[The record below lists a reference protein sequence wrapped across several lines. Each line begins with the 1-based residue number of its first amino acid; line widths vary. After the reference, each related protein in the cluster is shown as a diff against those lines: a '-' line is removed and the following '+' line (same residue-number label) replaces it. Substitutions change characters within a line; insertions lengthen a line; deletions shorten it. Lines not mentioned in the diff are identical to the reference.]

1 MHDGVTTSVT
11 LVHVQQSRGAAANE
25 PVEFVRASDCHA
37 HTASPR
43 SRFCCLSMCPRIA
56 QDTAGQERFNS
67 MHPSYYY
74 RAHACILVFDVTRK
88 VTYQHLQEWYDELMQ
103 YRPGLPTLVVAN
115 KIDGQVERQMAGE
128 EALASERQVCIRMD
142 NRGDG
147 ALVACG
153 RRVRCS

>member
-1 MHDGVTTSVT
+1 MNDGATTSVA

-25 PVEFVRASDCHA
+25 LGEFVRASERHA
-37 HTASPR
+37 HTA
-43 SRFCCLSMCPRIA
+43 FLAITLLLLANCVILHIA

-88 VTYQHLQEWYDELMQ
+88 ATYQHMQQWHSELMQ

-115 KIDGQVERQMAGE
+115 KIDGQMEGRRAGG
-128 EALASERQVCIRMD
+128 EALASERRVVVTNGQS
-142 NRGDG
+142 
-147 ALVACG
+147 
-153 RRVRCS
+153 RRRSTGWRTISP

>member
-1 MHDGVTTSVT
+1 MQLQTNHS
-11 LVHVQQSRGAAANE
+11 SRCDRKS
-25 PVEFVRASDCHA
+25 FCSQA
-37 HTASPR
+37 HTASPFAAR
-43 SRFCCLSMCPRIA
+43 HRVIPRIA

-115 KIDGQVERQMAGE
+115 KIDG
-128 EALASERQVCIRMD
+128 
-142 NRGDG
+142 
-147 ALVACG
+147 
-153 RRVRCS
+153 

>member
-1 MHDGVTTSVT
+1 MQLQTNHCDRKSFCS
-11 LVHVQQSRGAAANE
+11 Q
-25 PVEFVRASDCHA
+25 A
-37 HTASPR
+37 HTASLATALLLLAN
-43 SRFCCLSMCPRIA
+43 CVILHIA

-115 KIDGQVERQMAGE
+115 KIDGQSGRERWQAGRRWR
-128 EALASERQVCIRMD
+128 ASGGSWLRNGQS
-142 NRGDG
+142 RGG
-147 ALVACG
+147 ALVCARY
-153 RRVRCS
+153 RRELAAHYSARCPRS